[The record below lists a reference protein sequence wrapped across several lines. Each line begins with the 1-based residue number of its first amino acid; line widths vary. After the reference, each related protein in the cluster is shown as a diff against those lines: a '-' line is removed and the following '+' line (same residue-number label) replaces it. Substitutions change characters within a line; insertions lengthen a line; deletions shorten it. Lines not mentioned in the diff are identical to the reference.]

1 MKSVVTVEEAEVVRV
16 LVPLAL
22 AVLDPVTDGVVLPVF
37 EAEVDTELEA
47 DVVAVLVPLIDAVEV
62 GVVLGDVTWQL
73 MNSPASMVVMALFTF
88 SVSKG
93 QFADV
98 IFPSPVHERVLE
110 TEENFAASVITLLRI
125 ATAAAQPAR
134 S

>member
-1 MKSVVTVEEAEVVRV
+1 MLE
-16 LVPLAL
+16 PLTL
-22 AVLDPVTDGVVLPVF
+22 AVLDPVIDGVVLPVW
-37 EAEVDTELEA
+37 ETEVDTELEA
-47 DVVAVLVPLIDAVEV
+47 DVVAVLVSLIDWVEV

-73 MNSPASMVVMALFTF
+73 MNSPASMVVIALFTF

-98 IFPSPVHERVLE
+98 IFPSVVQERLLE

-125 ATAAAQPAR
+125 ATAAAQPA
-134 S
+134 SS